1 MDKQFKPSL
10 SPGEVLSL
18 PVQLD
23 TTLGATFLGFAS
35 TCVLYGITSLQ
46 TWMYFNYNFKDDR
59 TLRGSVFFLW
69 ILDTLHMLFL
79 TITMYRYVVTD
90 FGNIPAI
97 VKPTWSLVAMIV
109 VVVSPLAIAS
119 KRLTSILEQL
129 ISNLIVRAIF
139 GMRILRLSGGHWIVP
154 ACIVNIL
161 SVFVLGDGTY
171 FAVEGLRVDNMVQ
184 VHHFSWSFYAGFGAE
199 VVADAIIT
207 ISQCLLLVRM
217 RTGLER
223 TDSIISLMMKYSI
236 NTGLLT
242 SVCAILVL
250 ITYSAQPTNF
260 IYFAFYFVYSKL
272 YVNSLLATLNARRSR
287 LMQYA
292 LDPKPQASTGSVMN
306 IEFKAGE
313 LVATN
318 QTQVLTT
325 FIELG
330 TRSAGSTV
338 TYDEY

>member
-1 MDKQFKPSL
+1 MDETLEPFPP
-10 SPGEVLSL
+10 PGEELSL
-18 PVQLD
+18 PMQLD
-23 TTLGATFLGFAS
+23 TTLGATFLGFAC
-35 TCVLYGITSLQ
+35 TCILYGITSLQ
-46 TWMYFNYNFKDDR
+46 TWMYFNYSFKDDL

-79 TITMYRYVVTD
+79 TLTMYRYVVTD

-97 VKPTWSLVAMIV
+97 VRPTWSLVAMIMV
-109 VVVSPLAIAS
+109 V
-119 KRLTSILEQL
+119 L
-129 ISNLIVRAIF
+129 ISDLIVRAIF
-139 GMRILRLSGGHWIVP
+139 GMRILRLSGGRWIIP
-154 ACIVNIL
+154 TCIVIIL
-161 SVFVLGDGTY
+161 SVFVLADGTY
-171 FAVEGLRVDNMVQ
+171 FAVEGLRVDNMVL
-184 VHHFSWSFYAGFGAE
+184 VHHYSWSFYAAFTAE
-199 VVADAIIT
+199 VVADAIVT

-242 SVCAILVL
+242 SICAILVL
-250 ITYSAQPTNF
+250 VTYSAQPTNF

-287 LMQYA
+287 MMQCA
-292 LDPKPQASTGSVMN
+292 LERSQAPASSVMN
-306 IEFKAGE
+306 IEFKPGE

-330 TRSAGSTV
+330 TRSGGSFST
-338 TYDEY
+338 

>member
-1 MDKQFKPSL
+1 MDQQFKPSPP
-10 SPGEVLSL
+10 PGEELSL
-18 PVQLD
+18 PMQLD
-23 TTLGATFLGFAS
+23 TTLGATFLGFAC
-35 TCVLYGITSLQ
+35 TCILYGITSLQ

-79 TITMYRYVVTD
+79 TLTMYRYVVTD

-109 VVVSPLAIAS
+109 VV
-119 KRLTSILEQL
+119 L
-129 ISNLIVRAIF
+129 ISNLVVRAIF
-139 GMRILRLSGGHWIVP
+139 GMRILRLSGGRWIIP
-154 ACIVNIL
+154 ACVVNIL

-184 VHHFSWSFYAGFGAE
+184 VHHYSWSFYAGFGAE
-199 VVADAIIT
+199 VAADAIIT
-207 ISQCLLLVRM
+207 ISQCLLLVQM

-242 SVCAILVL
+242 SICAILVL
-250 ITYSAQPTNF
+250 VTYSAQPTNF

-287 LMQYA
+287 MMQCA
-292 LDPKPQASTGSVMN
+292 LERSQAPASSVMN

-330 TRSAGSTV
+330 TRSVGSTV

>member
-1 MDKQFKPSL
+1 MSRFARQLIDDKRKEHSEQNTKGSLGRRADFLTLVVEANTKANL
-10 SPGEVLSL
+10 SPGQELS
-18 PVQLD
+18 D
-23 TTLGATFLGFAS
+23 
-35 TCVLYGITSLQ
+35 Q
-46 TWMYFNYNFKDDR
+46 TIIDAHQQPHCPRD
-59 TLRGSVFFLW
+59 LW
-69 ILDTLHMLFL
+69 HA
-79 TITMYRYVVTD
+79 Y
-90 FGNIPAI
+90 
-97 VKPTWSLVAMIV
+97 
-109 VVVSPLAIAS
+109 
-119 KRLTSILEQL
+119 LET
-129 ISNLIVRAIF
+129 
-139 GMRILRLSGGHWIVP
+139 GGRWIVP

-171 FAVEGLRVDNMVQ
+171 FAVEGLRVNNMVQ

-242 SVCAILVL
+242 SICAILVL
-250 ITYSAQPTNF
+250 VTYESAQPTNF
-260 IYFAFYFVYSKL
+260 IYFTFYFVYSKL

-287 LMQYA
+287 LMQYV
-292 LDPKPQASTGSVMN
+292 LDRPQASARSIMN

-318 QTQVLTT
+318 QTQVHQGQSE
-325 FIELG
+325 I
-330 TRSAGSTV
+330 V
-338 TYDEY
+338 KV